1 MPKPKVAVYWCS
13 SCGGCDESIVD
24 LEERVLAVSELVD
37 FVFWPCAMDFKR
49 SDVEALADG
58 EIAVSL
64 INGAVRTS
72 EQEEMCH
79 LLRRKSSMVVAFGS
93 CACFGG
99 IPALAN
105 LSDRAAIFQRAYGPG
120 PTNVNPGGVVPLER
134 SLTEH
139 GHELELPAFHET
151 VRKLD
156 DVVEVDFF
164 LPGCSPNGDMVADA
178 IRRIL
183 SGDLPARGSML
194 LPDMALCRSCRRNET
209 KPASLEIQAFRRI
222 LHVQADP
229 ECCFLAQ
236 GILCMGP
243 ATRDGCGSP
252 CVEGN
257 MPCTG
262 CLGPV
267 GGKDQGLRMV
277 SALGGILQG
286 ETEDQVRAAV
296 DSIPDPAGTLYRYS
310 LSSSLLGSRREEE
323 PS

>member
-13 SCGGCDESIVD
+13 ACGGCDEAIVD
-24 LEERVLAVSELVD
+24 LEERVLAVRELVD

-79 LLRRKSSMVVAFGS
+79 LLRRKSAMVVAFGS

-105 LSDRAAIFQRAYGPG
+105 LSDRASIFERVYGPG
-120 PTNVNPGGVVPLER
+120 PTNVNPDGIVPRVR
-134 SLTEH
+134 SCTEH
-139 GHELELPAFHET
+139 GHELELPAFFET

-156 DVVEVDFF
+156 DVVKVDHY

-178 IRRIL
+178 LGRIL
-183 SGDLPARGSML
+183 SGNLPAPGSVL
-194 LPDMALCRSCRRNET
+194 LPDMALCRSCPRNAS

-229 ECCFLAQ
+229 DTCFLAQ
-236 GILCMGP
+236 GIVCMGP

-262 CLGPV
+262 CLGAA
-267 GGKDQGLRMV
+267 GGGDQGMRMV
-277 SALGGILQG
+277 SAMGGILQG
-286 ETEDQVRAAV
+286 ETEDQVRTAV
-296 DSIPDPAGTLYRYS
+296 GSIPDPAGTFYRYS
-310 LSSSLLGSRREEE
+310 LSSSLLGSRREED